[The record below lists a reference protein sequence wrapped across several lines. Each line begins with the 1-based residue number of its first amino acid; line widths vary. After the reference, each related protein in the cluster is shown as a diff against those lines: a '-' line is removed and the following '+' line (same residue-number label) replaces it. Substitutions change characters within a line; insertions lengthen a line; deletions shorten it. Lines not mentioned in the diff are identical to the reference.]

1 MILAI
6 VGGLASGL
14 LGFVPLMLG
23 LRITHKK
30 TFASTATS
38 MLVLFGALFISF
50 VLMFL
55 LAVLCISID
64 KSLALPFVFA
74 EVIALCAFAIT
85 YGVRSNRKT
94 K

>member
-1 MILAI
+1 MVLAI
-6 VGGLASGL
+6 VGGLVSGI
-14 LGFVPLMLG
+14 LGFLPLMLG

-38 MLVLFGALFISF
+38 MLVLFGALFVSF

-74 EVIALCAFAIT
+74 EVIALCVSAIS
-85 YGVRSNRKT
+85 YGIHSNRKT
-94 K
+94 D